1 MIFQCTALSPSKTF
15 SGTLRIIF
23 SGAHVSLPCSTH
35 PVVLRSTV
43 IFVLIEARKQHDTPK
58 AEAIW
63 ELIDRA
69 YSANTD
75 LANFQSD
82 GRKIYAAE
90 LIVSAWKAR
99 EEFLIACHEKSPE
112 LYFPPHKP
120 AFVADLESRLSKSS
134 TDGQL
139 PQGPMK
145 RKANTAFGPSDA
157 HQAADTTATSDRHA
171 KQAPHITDRSEKA
184 STGDLDTNAFSDF
197 DFGDIDWSFWDGFDD
212 NQELPLLL
220 VDS

>member
-1 MIFQCTALSPSKTF
+1 M
-15 SGTLRIIF
+15 
-23 SGAHVSLPCSTH
+23 
-35 PVVLRSTV
+35 

-63 ELIDRA
+63 ELIGRA

-75 LANFQSD
+75 LSNFQSD

-99 EEFLIACHEKSPE
+99 EDFLIACHEKSPE
-112 LYFPPHKP
+112 LYFPSHKP
-120 AFVADLESRLSKSS
+120 AFVADLESRLLKSS

-139 PQGPMK
+139 PQPLK
-145 RKANTAFGPSDA
+145 RKANTAFGLSDV
-157 HQAADTTATSDRHA
+157 HQATDTNATSDRHP
-171 KQAPHITDRSEKA
+171 KQASQSTDRSEKA
-184 STGDLDTNAFSDF
+184 SAGDLDTNTLGDF